1 MLRQRTHGIDHVARL
16 FAPFGVDLAARL
28 APHNGNP
35 EAMADAFNQ
44 AKADAKVRYK
54 EMAMALH
61 PDRGGD
67 GEQIKEV
74 NALWDIIKGLEA
86 RVRPKPKPVPMTA
99 VFVGVTT
106 NSSTETS
113 LNRGGRIFIED
124 FMSGRVKW
132 TNL

>member
-16 FAPFGVDLAARL
+16 FAPFGVDLVARL
-28 APHNGNP
+28 RPHNGNP

-86 RVRPKPKPVPMTA
+86 RARPKPKPVRVTT
-99 VFVGVTT
+99 VFVGVG
-106 NSSTETS
+106 TS
-113 LNRGGRIFIED
+113 ATDSGTMEWGGRVQWVPF
-124 FMSGRVKW
+124 R
-132 TNL
+132 